1 MDTNQPPRIFDEA
14 LEVQSGSISKNFV
27 ANVFSWMALGLLV
40 TAATAWFGASSSM
53 YEQIIMSGGIMRWV
67 IALAPLGFI
76 IAMNAGLERFS
87 ATTLTLLFIAFSA
100 VMGFSLSYIFF
111 MFPLGVITNV
121 FLITAGTFTLMAI
134 AGYTTSVDLSRFG
147 SILFMGLIGI
157 ILASL
162 ANFFLQSSGLEYIV
176 SILGVLIFTG
186 LIAYDTQR
194 IKRIA
199 AGIEYSGITNA
210 TKLSILAATSLYL
223 NFINLFLFL
232 LRFFGGRD

>member
-27 ANVFSWMALGLLV
+27 ANVFSWMALGLLI

-53 YEQIIMSGGIMRWV
+53 YDQIIRSGGIMRWV

-100 VMGFSLSYIFF
+100 VMGLSLSYIFF

-199 AGIEYSGITNA
+199 AGIEYIGITNA

>member
-1 MDTNQPPRIFDEA
+1 MDNNQPPRIFDEA

-27 ANVFSWMALGLLV
+27 ANVFSWMVLGLLI
-40 TAATAWFGASSSM
+40 TAATAWFGASSNM
-53 YEQIIMSGGIMRWV
+53 YEQIIISGGIMRWV

-111 MFPLGVITNV
+111 MFPPGVITNV

-147 SILFMGLIGI
+147 SLLFMGLIGI

-199 AGIEYSGITNA
+199 AGIEYSGTTNA

>member
-1 MDTNQPPRIFDEA
+1 MDNNQPPRIFDEA

-27 ANVFSWMALGLLV
+27 ANVFSWMALGLLI

-111 MFPLGVITNV
+111 MFSLGAITNV

-199 AGIEYSGITNA
+199 AGIEYSGTTNA

>member
-27 ANVFSWMALGLLV
+27 ANVFSWMALGLLI

-111 MFPLGVITNV
+111 MFSLGAITNV

-199 AGIEYSGITNA
+199 AGIEYSGTTNA

>member
-27 ANVFSWMALGLLV
+27 ANVFSWMALGLLI
-40 TAATAWFGASSSM
+40 TAATAWFGASSSI

-111 MFPLGVITNV
+111 MFSLGAITNV

>member
-27 ANVFSWMALGLLV
+27 ANVFSWMVLGLLI
-40 TAATAWFGASSSM
+40 TAATAWFGASSSI

-100 VMGFSLSYIFF
+100 VMGFSLSYIFS
-111 MFPLGVITNV
+111 MFPPEVITNV

-199 AGIEYSGITNA
+199 AGIEYSGTTNA

>member
-27 ANVFSWMALGLLV
+27 ANVFSWMVLGLLI
-40 TAATAWFGASSSM
+40 TAATAWFGASSSI

-100 VMGFSLSYIFF
+100 VMGFSLSYIFS
-111 MFPLGVITNV
+111 MFPPEVITNV

-176 SILGVLIFTG
+176 SILGV
-186 LIAYDTQR
+186 
-194 IKRIA
+194 
-199 AGIEYSGITNA
+199 
-210 TKLSILAATSLYL
+210 
-223 NFINLFLFL
+223 
-232 LRFFGGRD
+232 

>member
-14 LEVQSGSISKNFV
+14 LEVQSGSVSKNFV
-27 ANVFSWMALGLLV
+27 ANVFSWMALGLLI
-40 TAATAWFGASSSM
+40 TAATAWLGASSDL
-53 YEQIIMSGGIMRWV
+53 YQQIILSGGIMRWV

-76 IAMNAGLERFS
+76 IAMNAGLEKFS
-87 ATTLTLLFIAFSA
+87 ATTLTLLFIAFSG

-111 MFPLGVITNV
+111 MFTMGAIGNV

-162 ANFFLQSSGLEYIV
+162 ANFFFQSSGLEYIV

-186 LIAYDTQR
+186 LVAYDTQR

-199 AGIEYSGITNA
+199 AGIEYTGTTNA